1 MLKDSE
7 IMEIAEPLIEVL
19 KKLES
24 QLDTELMEVP
34 TIRFMKNPDLKEF
47 MIGDYTLDEESVRQI
62 EEYIQEEI
70 ESMYHPTI
78 LH

>member
-1 MLKDSE
+1 
-7 IMEIAEPLIEVL
+7 MEIAEPLIEVL